1 MQTAYNFASLSKA
14 VRHKVGAVLV
24 TKQGIVIPGVNGT
37 VAGTDNACEERV
49 WIPNEGPFGDC
60 GEWVLQTKP
69 TVLHAELN
77 CILKAAKE
85 GVSCI
90 NATLLVTL
98 SPCLSC
104 SAMIAQ
110 SGIKQ
115 VYYAEQYRIP
125 EGVEF
130 LESCGVEVEQI
141 QGLF

>member
-1 MQTAYNFASLSKA
+1 MKPEELVVYMQTAYNFASLSKA

-24 TKQGIVIPGVNGT
+24 TKQGVVIPGVNGT
-37 VAGTDNACEERV
+37 VTGTDNACEYTEQGLLV
-49 WIPNEGPFGDC
+49 
-60 GEWVLQTKP
+60 TKP

-85 GVSCI
+85 GVSCVD
-90 NATLLVTL
+90 ATLLVTL

-104 SAMIAQ
+104 AAMIAQ